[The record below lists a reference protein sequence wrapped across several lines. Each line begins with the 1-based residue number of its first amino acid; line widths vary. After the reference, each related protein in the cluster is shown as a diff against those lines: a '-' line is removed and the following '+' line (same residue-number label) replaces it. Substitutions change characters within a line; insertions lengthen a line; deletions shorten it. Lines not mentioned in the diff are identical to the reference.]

1 MANWMV
7 SKGAKNIVLL
17 SRSGKLQGKAKEQ
30 IDTLND
36 DGAKILVRSCD
47 VADRAS
53 VDKLISV
60 DLNGLPPVRGIVHGA
75 MVLHVRHRTSPFS
88 LQYLLTLPQDV
99 LFEKMTHDQY
109 TSVLQSK
116 VQGARNFHEALVV
129 SEAPLDFFVVISS
142 AAGAVGNRG
151 QAAYAAANTFLN
163 GFAQYLIGKGIN
175 AASLDLTAVSDAGYL
190 AEDAEKAAEV
200 ARNLGSDTICEA
212 EVLALLQT
220 AIEGKLSSCNGH
232 PITGMRI
239 TPTMRPFWSND
250 AKFVHL
256 LRAAEAASSSSSTA
270 TKISWSAAF
279 KAVSSRVEAE
289 KVVCDALVEKIAEVI
304 SMEPEELDTARA
316 LSHYPLDSL
325 TAIEVRNFIT
335 RMFEASL
342 QVLEL
347 LASGSIESLAKIVC
361 NKTKVTLPEA

>member
-1 MANWMV
+1 
-7 SKGAKNIVLL
+7 
-17 SRSGKLQGKAKEQ
+17 
-30 IDTLND
+30 
-36 DGAKILVRSCD
+36 
-47 VADRAS
+47 
-53 VDKLISV
+53 
-60 DLNGLPPVRGIVHGA
+60 
-75 MVLHVRHRTSPFS
+75 
-88 LQYLLTLPQDV
+88 
-99 LFEKMTHDQY
+99 MTHDQY
-109 TSVLQSK
+109 TSVIASK
-116 VQGARNFHEALVV
+116 VQGAWNFYHAL
-129 SEAPLDFFVVISS
+129 SAAQASLDFFVVISS

-163 GFAQYLIGKGIN
+163 GFAQHLIGQGIR

-212 EVLALLQT
+212 EVLALIQA
-220 AIEGKLSSCNGH
+220 AIEGKLMSCNGH

-256 LRAAEAASSSSSTA
+256 LRAAEAASNSSSTTA
-270 TKISWSAAF
+270 KISRSAAF
-279 KAVSSRVEAE
+279 KAVSSRADAE
-289 KVVCDALVEKIAEVI
+289 QVVCDALVEKIAEVI
-304 SMEPEELDTARA
+304 SMEPEELDTSRS

-347 LASGSIESLAKIVC
+347 LTSGSIESLAKVVC
-361 NKTKVTLPEA
+361 TKTKAALPEV

>member
-1 MANWMV
+1 
-7 SKGAKNIVLL
+7 
-17 SRSGKLQGKAKEQ
+17 
-30 IDTLND
+30 
-36 DGAKILVRSCD
+36 
-47 VADRAS
+47 
-53 VDKLISV
+53 
-60 DLNGLPPVRGIVHGA
+60 
-75 MVLHVRHRTSPFS
+75 
-88 LQYLLTLPQDV
+88 
-99 LFEKMTHDQY
+99 MTHDQY
-109 TSVLQSK
+109 TSVIASK
-116 VQGARNFHEALVV
+116 VHGAWNFHHAL
-129 SEAPLDFFVVISS
+129 SAANASLDFFIVISS

-163 GFAQYLIGKGIN
+163 GFAQHLLGQGIQ

-212 EVLALLQT
+212 EVLALIQA

-256 LRAAEAASSSSSTA
+256 LRAADAASNASATT

-279 KAVSSRVEAE
+279 KAAPSRSEAE
-289 KVVCDALVEKIAEVI
+289 QVVCNALVEKIAEVI
-304 SMEPEELDTARA
+304 SMEPEELDTTRA

-347 LASGSIESLAKIVC
+347 LASGSIESLAKVVC
-361 NKTKVTLPEA
+361 TKTKVTLPEA